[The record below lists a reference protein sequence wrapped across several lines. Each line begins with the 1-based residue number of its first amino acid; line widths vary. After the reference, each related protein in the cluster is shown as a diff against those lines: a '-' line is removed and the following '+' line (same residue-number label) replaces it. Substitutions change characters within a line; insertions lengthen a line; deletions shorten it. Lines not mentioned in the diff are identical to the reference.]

1 MKEVQN
7 MNIESAKLVYFS
19 PSGTTQKVV
28 RAIARG
34 FSSGSVEEIDIT
46 PPAARVRPLQTSES
60 DLLIIGVP
68 VYMGRVPA
76 IVRDW
81 LNAIV
86 ARNTPT
92 VCVVLYGN
100 RTYEDALLELRNIV
114 TKCGC
119 RTIAG
124 CAFIGEHSF
133 SDAETPTAQ
142 GRPDTNDLRIA
153 EDFGRKAREKLQ
165 AASTV
170 TQGAEATI
178 PGEFP
183 YRGDSRL
190 WTIDFIEV
198 GDACMQCGTCAKLC
212 PAGAIDP
219 ADAKKIDTKLC
230 ITCCACIRSCPQ
242 HARSMKPGLVKD
254 AQLRLH
260 TLYKERREPEYFL

>member
-1 MKEVQN
+1 
-7 MNIESAKLVYFS
+7 MNITSAKLVYFS
-19 PSGTTQKVV
+19 PNGTTQSVV

-34 FSSGSVEEIDIT
+34 INPGTTEEIDIT
-46 PPAARVRPLQTSES
+46 KPAARVQPLQTSES

-81 LNAIV
+81 LNAIA
-86 ARNTPT
+86 ARNTPA

-114 TKCGC
+114 TKSGC

-133 SDAETPTAQ
+133 SDAAVPTAQ
-142 GRPDTNDLRIA
+142 GRPDKNDLQRA
-153 EDFGRKAREKLQ
+153 EDFGKKIRETLQ
-165 AASTV
+165 DAPSV
-170 TQGAEATI
+170 TQIPVADI

-190 WTIDFIEV
+190 WTLDFIEV
-198 GDACMQCGTCAKLC
+198 DDACTQCGTCAEHC

-219 ADAKKIDTKLC
+219 SDAKKIDTKLC
-230 ITCCACIRSCPQ
+230 ITCCACIRQCPS
-242 HARSMKPGLVKD
+242 HARMMKPGLLKD

-260 TLYKERREPEYFL
+260 TLYKERKEPEYFIA

>member
-1 MKEVQN
+1 

-19 PSGTTQKVV
+19 PTGTTQTIV

-34 FSSGSVEEIDIT
+34 FDSGSAEEIDIT
-46 PPAARVRPLQTSES
+46 QPAARVQPLQTTEN

-68 VYMGRVPA
+68 VYMGRVPV

-81 LNAIV
+81 LNAIR
-86 ARNTPT
+86 AHDTPT

-100 RTYEDALLELRNIV
+100 RTYEDALLELKNLV

-119 RTIAG
+119 RAIAG

-133 SDAETPTAQ
+133 SDAKTPTAQ

-153 EDFGRKAREKLQ
+153 EEFGRKVREKLE

-170 TQGAEATI
+170 TQGAEANI
-178 PGEFP
+178 PGQFP

-198 GDACMQCGTCAKLC
+198 SDACDQCGTCAKLC

-230 ITCCACIRSCPQ
+230 ITCCACIRLCPS
-242 HARSMKPGLVKD
+242 HARLMKPGLLKD

-260 TLYKERREPEYFL
+260 TLYKERKEPECFIA